1 MTDDRQASRDPSV
14 MAEYCGVQQELVR
27 VGGNVRSG
35 RASFFLVALAKQVV
49 EWQVWLKRLP
59 HLFLPKNRLVSK
71 FTLGHL
77 QISF

>member
-35 RASFFLVALAKQVV
+35 RASFFLVALAKRVV
-49 EWQVWLKRLP
+49 EWHGKVWFKRLP
-59 HLFLPKNRLVSK
+59 HLFNAKKL
-71 FTLGHL
+71 
-77 QISF
+77 IS